1 MTNTAQQVQI
11 RPADPKDV
19 PALAALM
26 GSYMRESY
34 DDSWHGSP
42 EAMALDGFGREFEM
56 HVASTGNDLIGFAA
70 WRKAYDLHHC
80 TSGAEM
86 FDMFVVPAVRGRSI
100 AASLVCAV
108 AEEVLQRGG
117 KFLKGQAVEE
127 PSVRRLYER
136 VSVSFVAVE
145 CVLAGR
151 ALRTMA
157 SLAGAPPRQVVRSLP
172 PKSWNYQA

>member
-1 MTNTAQQVQI
+1 M
-11 RPADPKDV
+11 

-26 GSYMRESY
+26 SSYMRETY
-34 DDSWHGSP
+34 HDTWHGSP

-56 HVASTGNDLIGFAA
+56 HVASTGDDLLGLAA

-80 TSGAEM
+80 ISGAEV

-100 AASLVCAV
+100 GASLICAV
-108 AEEVLQRGG
+108 AAEVLQRGG
-117 KFLKGQAVEE
+117 KFLKGQAVDDL
-127 PSVRRLYER
+127 SVRRLYER

-145 CVLAGR
+145 CMLAGR

-157 SLAGAPPRQVVRSLP
+157 SLASASPREMVRSLP
-172 PKSWNYQA
+172 PKAWNYEA